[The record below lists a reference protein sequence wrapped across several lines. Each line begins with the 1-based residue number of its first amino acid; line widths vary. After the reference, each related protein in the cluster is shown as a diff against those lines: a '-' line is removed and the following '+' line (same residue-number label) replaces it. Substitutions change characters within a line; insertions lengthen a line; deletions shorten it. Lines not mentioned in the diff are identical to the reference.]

1 MSYKKRTKKE
11 MENILREFASGV
23 SLPDIAKKYGISQTG
38 FYRLVLASRGLN
50 PNAGVEQRRNR
61 IKKLEKD
68 LDARDKEIRLLKAI
82 LKKS

>member
-1 MSYKKRTKKE
+1 MSYKKRTKEE

-23 SLPDIAKKYGISQTG
+23 SLPDIAKKYGISQTS